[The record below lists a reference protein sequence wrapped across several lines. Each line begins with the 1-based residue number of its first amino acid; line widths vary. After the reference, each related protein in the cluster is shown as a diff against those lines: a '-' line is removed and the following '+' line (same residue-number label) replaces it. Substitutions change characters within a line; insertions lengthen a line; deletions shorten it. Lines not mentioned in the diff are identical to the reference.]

1 MVLDPAWTPG
11 PGDRSDVGSIRPWFA
26 AGLEAH
32 NLFAE
37 SLDLVDRWGRAAGA
51 ADILV
56 VEGVTYWFR
65 VREPLWHW
73 LHERLLWRYALAA
86 IDGNAPFESVAAPA
100 NEVALLDVLDALGR
114 RVETIGE
121 PQPDPAAVG
130 ARSTPSPMSETVPLR
145 TALRGVARRLRPR
158 RETAATTERRRRD
171 ALLDE
176 RVAMLARLPVPRVVC

>member
-1 MVLDPAWTPG
+1 VVLDPAWTPG
-11 PGDRSDVGSIRPWFA
+11 PGDRSDVVSIRPWFA
-26 AGLEAH
+26 AGLVAH
-32 NLFAE
+32 NLFAD

-51 ADILV
+51 ADLLV

-86 IDGNAPFESVAAPA
+86 IDGDAPFEWVAAPA

-121 PQPDPAAVG
+121 SEPDPAAAT
-130 ARSTPSPMSETVPLR
+130 ARSTPLR
-145 TALRGVARRLRPR
+145 R
-158 RETAATTERRRRD
+158 AANR
-171 ALLDE
+171 
-176 RVAMLARLPVPRVVC
+176 